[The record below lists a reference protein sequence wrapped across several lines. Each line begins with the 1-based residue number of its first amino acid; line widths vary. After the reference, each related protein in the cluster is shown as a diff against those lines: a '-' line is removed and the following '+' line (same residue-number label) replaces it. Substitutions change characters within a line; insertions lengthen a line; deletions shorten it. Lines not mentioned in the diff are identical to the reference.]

1 MAWLIRLF
9 SIQGIFIKHIFLFF
23 FLVCFIGSISS
34 AAVNEVIPGDY
45 EAPSV
50 GINLVT
56 LYLAERKMAGPYV
69 DGHKLTDE
77 TVTSLISAVK
87 LTATVDI
94 GGYTVCPMIALPY
107 SVTKSNGDTI
117 SAILGHE
124 SVGFSDVLVGATG
137 WLINDKAKNQYLA
150 ATLLLFAPTGKY
162 NPQQLLN
169 IGENRYKST
178 LNIGYIQKLNDDFLI
193 ELSPELALYGTN
205 DNSFGRTIK
214 QDPSYALTTTI
225 RYNQTPQLTLFSGFQ
240 QNYGGETIVD
250 EVAQNDDT
258 RMQKATLGGYYY
270 TLAGTQIFLRYAK
283 EFQTQSGMKTS
294 DDFLLRFQWWFR

>member
-1 MAWLIRLF
+1 MFYRKKIILPLF
-9 SIQGIFIKHIFLFF
+9 LC
-23 FLVCFIGSISS
+23 VCFSQLD

-45 EAPSV
+45 EAPAV
-50 GINLVT
+50 GINLTT

-87 LTATVDI
+87 FTTTLDV

-107 SVTKSNGDTI
+107 SVTKSNGDTM

-137 WLINDKAKNQYLA
+137 WLVNDKAKNQYLA
-150 ATLLLFAPTGKY
+150 ATLLLFAPTGEY
-162 NPQQLLN
+162 NPKQLLN

-178 LNIGYIQKLNDDFLI
+178 LNIGYVQKLSDDFFI
-193 ELSPELALYGTN
+193 ELSPELALYGKN
-205 DNSFGRTIK
+205 DNSLGRRIE
-214 QDPSYALTTTI
+214 QNPSYALTTMI
-225 RYNQTPQLTLFSGFQ
+225 RYNQTPQLTLFGGFQ
-240 QNYGGETIVD
+240 QNYGGGTIV
-250 EVAQNDDT
+250 EGVAQNDDT

-283 EFQTQSGMKTS
+283 EFHTQSGMKIS
-294 DDFLLRFQWWFR
+294 DDFLLRFQWWFK

>member
-1 MAWLIRLF
+1 MFYQKVIVLF
-9 SIQGIFIKHIFLFF
+9 TLFCFNLSI
-23 FLVCFIGSISS
+23 VN

-45 EAPSV
+45 EAPAV
-50 GINLVT
+50 GINLAT
-56 LYLAERKMAGPYV
+56 LYFAERKMAGPYV
-69 DGHKLTDE
+69 EGHKLTDE
-77 TVTSLISAVK
+77 TVTSLITAVK
-87 LTATVDI
+87 FTATVDI

-117 SAILGHE
+117 SAMLGHE

-150 ATLLLFAPTGKY
+150 ATLLLFAPTGEY

-178 LNIGYIQKLNDDFLI
+178 LNIGYIQKLSDDFLI

-205 DNSFGRTIK
+205 DNSLGRTIE
-214 QDPSYALTTTI
+214 QDTSYAFTTTI

-250 EVAQNDDT
+250 GVTQNDT
-258 RMQKATLGGYYY
+258 SRMQKATLGGYYY
-270 TLAGTQIFLRYAK
+270 TLAGTQIFFRYAK
-283 EFQTQSGMKTS
+283 EFQTQSGMRTS

>member
-1 MAWLIRLF
+1 MFYQKIIVLF
-9 SIQGIFIKHIFLFF
+9 ALFCFNLSI
-23 FLVCFIGSISS
+23 VN

-45 EAPSV
+45 EAPAV
-50 GINLVT
+50 GINLAT

-69 DGHKLTDE
+69 EGHKLTDE
-77 TVTSLISAVK
+77 TVTSLITAVK
-87 LTATVDI
+87 FTATVDI
-94 GGYTVCPMIALPY
+94 GGYTVCPMVALPY

-117 SAILGHE
+117 SAMLGHE

-150 ATLLLFAPTGKY
+150 ATLLLFAPTGEY

-178 LNIGYIQKLNDDFLI
+178 LNIGYIQKLSDDFLI

-205 DNSFGRTIK
+205 DNSLGRTIE

-225 RYNQTPQLTLFSGFQ
+225 RYNQTPKLTLFSGFQ

-250 EVAQNDDT
+250 GVAQNDT
-258 RMQKATLGGYYY
+258 SRMQKATLGGYYY

-283 EFQTQSGMKTS
+283 EFQTQSGMRTS
-294 DDFLLRFQWWFR
+294 DDFLVRFQWWFR